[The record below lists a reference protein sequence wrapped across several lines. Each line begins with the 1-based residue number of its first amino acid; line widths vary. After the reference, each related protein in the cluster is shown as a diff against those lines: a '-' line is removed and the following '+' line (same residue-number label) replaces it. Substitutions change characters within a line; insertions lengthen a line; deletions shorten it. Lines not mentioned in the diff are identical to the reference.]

1 MWSVWQTCRTGRR
14 AAGFLG
20 GLLVAL
26 LLAAGPAAG
35 VTFSDPMTLSNSG
48 ATAPLLAVTSSGQVY
63 VAWREGT
70 DIFFTRS
77 LPSRGSCTGP
87 GRLEF
92 ASPPVNLSNVD
103 PLQVSAGLPAI
114 AANDSG
120 AVFVVWRELALTST
134 AVRAIRLRRSGDG
147 GANFAG
153 PQVLQPSGFT
163 ASFPNFPS
171 VAADNDGGVFV
182 AWQATV
188 AANPSVVMAQ
198 SLDGGGTF
206 AYGNITANRPS
217 PATQPAVA
225 AGGSNV
231 YVAWRENGSSSG
243 VWHKSFTRGGLLD
256 TVGSALATQLTA
268 ASASNLRMAA
278 RGNQVAAAW
287 LEGGNIKARTM
298 TNGLSFDPEEL
309 IYSSTLSLGSVSLS
323 LGGAGRFVAW
333 QESSLSTFT
342 SSIRFRLGLSTP
354 ETLRSGD
361 VFAMNPAVP
370 SGGADGTERLFASWQ
385 ENGAAG
391 TEIKLAYTGGSTGG
405 GLMPAMVWASPRVL
419 NYRTMGRGTGE
430 QPNFTVF
437 IELSDGSASDIDLSS
452 VTLNG
457 HHAMPHPS
465 ALGDHNGNG
474 IPDLMVKFN
483 RSVLEGTAQG
493 AAVTAAQPDGAYTVM
508 GNTRSGGCF
517 SGSGQVQVTR

>member
-35 VTFSDPMTLSNSG
+35 VTFSDPPMTLSNGG

-63 VAWREGT
+63 VVWREGT

-77 LPSRGSCTGP
+77 LPSQGSCTGP

-103 PLQVSAGLPAI
+103 PLQASAGLPAI

-147 GANFAG
+147 GANFAAS
-153 PQVLQPSGFT
+153 QVLQPSGFT
-163 ASFPNFPS
+163 ATFPNFPS
-171 VAADNDGGVFV
+171 VAADNDGGAFV

-217 PATQPAVA
+217 PASQPAVV

-243 VWHKSFTRGGLLD
+243 VWHKSFTRGSLLD
-256 TVGSALATQLTA
+256 TVGSAPATQLTA
-268 ASASNLRMAA
+268 VSASNLRIAA
-278 RGNQVAAAW
+278 RGSQVTAAW

-298 TNGLSFDPEEL
+298 TNGVSFGPEETVH
-309 IYSSTLSLGSVSLS
+309 STTLSLANFSLS
-323 LGGAGRFVAW
+323 FGGAGRFITW

-342 SSIRFRLGLSTP
+342 SSVRFRLGVSTP

-361 VFAMNPAVP
+361 VFAMNPASP

-385 ENGAAG
+385 ENGTAG
-391 TEIKLAYTGGSTGG
+391 AEIKLAHTGGSGSG
-405 GLMPAMVWASPRVL
+405 EPANAWVEM
-419 NYRTMGRGTGE
+419 T
-430 QPNFTVF
+430 PN
-437 IELSDGSASDIDLSS
+437 
-452 VTLNG
+452 TLNAKTMYQG
-457 HHAMPHPS
+457 EGVFTLRIRVPGVGPGAFDVKNLNLTINGQSLVPIRGS
-465 ALGDHNGNG
+465 VGDADG
-474 IPDLMVKFN
+474 D
-483 RSVLEGTAQG
+483 GTAELELKFRRSDLLNVFGG
-493 AAVTAAQPDGAYTVM
+493 ATLTAAQRDGSYTVA
-508 GNTRSGGCF
+508 GNTSAGCF
-517 SGSGQVQVTR
+517 SGGSSVRILR